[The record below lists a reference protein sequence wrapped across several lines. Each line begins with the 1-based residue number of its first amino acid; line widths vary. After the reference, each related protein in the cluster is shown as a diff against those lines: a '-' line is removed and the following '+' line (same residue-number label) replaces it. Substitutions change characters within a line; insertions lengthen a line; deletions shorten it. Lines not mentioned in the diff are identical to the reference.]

1 MKRNLIFI
9 SICAI
14 LSVLWTVPALAQTAS
29 VKGVC
34 RDAQGNPI
42 VDAQVTWHNDD
53 NGRTF
58 KIKTNKKGE
67 YFSLGIEPGQY
78 TVTLTKDGKD
88 LDKVNKY
95 KVDLDEKVLDF
106 DLKKS
111 QEQAVEDTAKKQ
123 GMTPDQV
130 KQMQER
136 QANTEKYNTNIKAAN
151 EKLTAARTATN
162 AGDYDAA
169 IAALNDATQL
179 VPNEDMVW
187 YNLGQT
193 YAASAK
199 KQTDAAEKTKRY
211 TEASTDLQ
219 KAIDLK
225 KQAMQNP
232 PPGGSKPPAQGEPSD
247 NQRLATYY
255 SNLGSVAAGLGKAD
269 DATAAYQK
277 AAELNPPGAAGYYF
291 NLGATLTNLNMT
303 GDEHM
308 RKQAVDAFDKAIAAD
323 PNNADSYFWKGQ
335 ALLGMAKMEG
345 DKMVAPQ
352 GTEEAFKKYL
362 ELKPDGPNAQTAK
375 DVLTQLGS
383 KLETTY
389 GKKKR

>member
-1 MKRNLIFI
+1 MEH
-9 SICAI
+9 
-14 LSVLWTVPALAQTAS
+14 V
-29 VKGVC
+29 
-34 RDAQGNPI
+34 
-42 VDAQVTWHNDD
+42 
-53 NGRTF
+53 
-58 KIKTNKKGE
+58 
-67 YFSLGIEPGQY
+67 
-78 TVTLTKDGKD
+78 
-88 LDKVNKY
+88 
-95 KVDLDEKVLDF
+95 
-106 DLKKS
+106 
-111 QEQAVEDTAKKQ
+111 
-123 GMTPDQV
+123 
-130 KQMQER
+130 
-136 QANTEKYNTNIKAAN
+136 
-151 EKLTAARTATN
+151 ARTATN

-232 PPGGSKPPAQGEPSD
+232 PPGGSKTPAQGEPSD

-345 DKMVAPQ
+345 ENGRASGHRGSFQEVFGTQTRWPECADSKGRVDAACQQTRDHVWQEKALAFDICETEAAAAASFYLHSKSEAICGPLCEFPPETQCALWSVFAPTVTKVY
-352 GTEEAFKKYL
+352 GH
-362 ELKPDGPNAQTAK
+362 
-375 DVLTQLGS
+375 DVLSGTLASQFA
-383 KLETTY
+383 TVD
-389 GKKKR
+389 

>member
-199 KQTDAAEKTKRY
+199 KQTDAAE
-211 TEASTDLQ
+211 
-219 KAIDLK
+219 
-225 KQAMQNP
+225 
-232 PPGGSKPPAQGEPSD
+232 
-247 NQRLATYY
+247 
-255 SNLGSVAAGLGKAD
+255 
-269 DATAAYQK
+269 
-277 AAELNPPGAAGYYF
+277 
-291 NLGATLTNLNMT
+291 
-303 GDEHM
+303 
-308 RKQAVDAFDKAIAAD
+308 
-323 PNNADSYFWKGQ
+323 
-335 ALLGMAKMEG
+335 
-345 DKMVAPQ
+345 
-352 GTEEAFKKYL
+352 
-362 ELKPDGPNAQTAK
+362 
-375 DVLTQLGS
+375 
-383 KLETTY
+383 
-389 GKKKR
+389 